1 MMMIRF
7 FGLSA
12 LACIAGLASG
22 GCGGAALPASQRTD
36 AVTAV
41 RSAREVG
48 AEGTPSA
55 SYHLALADDE
65 VGEAEQLITQG
76 RMEAAQRVLE
86 RAKADA
92 ELAMALQ
99 REAQV
104 RAHAVETHEHIED
117 QRDSQLRTDGK

>member
-1 MMMIRF
+1 MKMIRA
-7 FGLSA
+7 LSVPA
-12 LACIAGLASG
+12 AACIAWVAGT

-36 AVTAV
+36 AIAAV

-48 AEGTPSA
+48 AESTPQA

-65 VGEAEQLITQG
+65 VVEGEAFIAQG
-76 RMEAAQRVLE
+76 RMDAAQRALE

-99 REAQV
+99 READV
-104 RAHAVETHEHIED
+104 RAHAIETHEHIED
-117 QRDSQLRTDGK
+117 QRDSQLGTDGK